1 MLNALLVSV
10 LIAASIISRA
20 YGDDTDD
27 KIRRLEARITQLE
40 QRLAALEEKAT
51 IDKTVKQSSSSVEG
65 WRDKQTWRQLKIGM
79 TKHEVQAIL
88 GEPGRPFAYFR
99 SCSPYRWKLQRN
111 ADAVDRGGK
120 AFGRKGL
127 SIPQGIPTNVRNCWE
142 VRQASFA
149 RSARGHYLTARFGEG
164 IDYIADVVAL

>member
-51 IDKTVKQSSSSVEG
+51 TDRTVKQSSSSAEG

-88 GEPGRPFAYFR
+88 GEPGRISASDLGDHWYYPD
-99 SCSPYRWKLQRN
+99 PL
-111 ADAVDRGGK
+111 GG
-120 AFGRKGL
+120 
-127 SIPQGIPTNVRNCWE
+127 
-142 VRQASFA
+142 
-149 RSARGHYLTARFGEG
+149 SARFSKEERLNSWSEP
-164 IDYIADVVAL
+164 

>member
-51 IDKTVKQSSSSVEG
+51 IDKTVKQSSSSAEG

-88 GEPGRPFAYFR
+88 GEPGESAPVT
-99 SCSPYRWKLQRN
+99 L
-111 ADAVDRGGK
+111 
-120 AFGRKGL
+120 
-127 SIPQGIPTNVRNCWE
+127 GII
-142 VRQASFA
+142 
-149 RSARGHYLTARFGEG
+149 G
-164 IDYIADVVAL
+164 IIRTL